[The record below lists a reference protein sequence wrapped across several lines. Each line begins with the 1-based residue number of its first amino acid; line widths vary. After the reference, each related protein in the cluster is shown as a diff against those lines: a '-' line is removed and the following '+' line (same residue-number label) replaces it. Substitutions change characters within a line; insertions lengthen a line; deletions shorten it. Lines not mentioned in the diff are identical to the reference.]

1 MTAKG
6 IGLALAMSCGLLA
19 TSALTASA
27 APAIGGTLAAGTS
40 GLTASNGVVEQ
51 AQYKKRNMKRFNRG
65 YRQGYR
71 AGSRHS
77 RAPRNWRRY
86 GSRPG
91 NWNTRGCIIVGPVWY
106 CP

>member
-1 MTAKG
+1 MKAKA

-27 APAIGGTLAAGTS
+27 APLGGTGALTGATS
-40 GLTASNGVVEQ
+40 ASNAGFEL
-51 AQYKKRNMKRFNRG
+51 AQFKKR

-71 AGSRHS
+71 NGYRAGSHHS

-91 NWNTRGCIIVGPVWY
+91 DWRTRGCIIVGPIWY

>member
-1 MTAKG
+1 MKAKA
-6 IGLALAMSCGLLA
+6 IGLALALSCGLLA

-27 APAIGGTLAAGTS
+27 APLGGTSALTGNLAGVATS
-40 GLTASNGVVEQ
+40 NTGVEL
-51 AQYKKRNMKRFNRG
+51 AQFRKKRYNQG
-65 YRQGYR
+65 YRNGYR

-86 GSRPG
+86 GARPG
-91 NWNTRGCIIVGPVWY
+91 DWRTRGCVIVGPIWY